1 MNQNNS
7 LYETDYEDLFGHPYP
22 QVISFEEV
30 RGFFIDELHHN
41 VVMSKDSGF
50 FTSRSEKKY
59 YQGRLDAIQDIFM
72 KIKGK
77 SGKISE
83 PQFRPRTWRG
93 ISEDKRFEFCMHC
106 RTDLS
111 KYPKDIKYCPECG
124 RCFMTPE
131 EREWLGLVPDNE

>member
-41 VVMSKDSGF
+41 VVMTKDSGL
-50 FTSRSEKKY
+50 FTPRSEKKY

-72 KIKGK
+72 KIYIFYFTINITLYHINQIIETH
-77 SGKISE
+77 ISSSTI
-83 PQFRPRTWRG
+83 F
-93 ISEDKRFEFCMHC
+93 
-106 RTDLS
+106 
-111 KYPKDIKYCPECG
+111 
-124 RCFMTPE
+124 
-131 EREWLGLVPDNE
+131 